1 LSDKPNKTREKRVLA
16 RAVALTGIAA
26 EMGVVIFLA
35 AKGGLWLDQQ
45 AGNEKKIYTA
55 LATMLGV
62 AASIWLVLIQLKR
75 LGDK

>member
-1 LSDKPNKTREKRVLA
+1 MSDKPNKTREKRVLA